1 MPRDLQASE
10 KHAAAGMILPQT
22 ALRLPTRYRAGT
34 APLAATS
41 VVFLVQT
48 VSAEMAW
55 TVVLLVA
62 TQPRMSAQC
71 ETREMLKARV
81 RAELRVYGDAVAVL
95 QKHALDALSVLVDP
109 SKGFKKARELAEHA
123 RLAYLDSR
131 RKLEDHIASHSCD

>member
-1 MPRDLQASE
+1 
-10 KHAAAGMILPQT
+10 
-22 ALRLPTRYRAGT
+22 
-34 APLAATS
+34 
-41 VVFLVQT
+41 
-48 VSAEMAW
+48 
-55 TVVLLVA
+55 
-62 TQPRMSAQC
+62 
-71 ETREMLKARV
+71 MLKARV